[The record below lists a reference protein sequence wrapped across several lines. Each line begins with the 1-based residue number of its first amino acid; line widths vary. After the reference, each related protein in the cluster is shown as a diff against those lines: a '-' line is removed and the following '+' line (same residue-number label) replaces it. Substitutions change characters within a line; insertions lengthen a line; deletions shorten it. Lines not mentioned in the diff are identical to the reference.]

1 MHFRPSCGVWAK
13 KKGRTKRKQL
23 MKEWEESFWPLTI
36 DSEEMSKQLLRQ
48 KRNERSKR
56 QKVQGEA
63 AELRKVTKEQ
73 EKTIASLH
81 GGMGQRASHKS
92 WQE

>member
-1 MHFRPSCGVWAK
+1 MAYGPKKMAK
-13 KKGRTKRKQL
+13 AGGTKRKQL
-23 MKEWEESFWPLTI
+23 IKEWEESFWPLTI

-48 KRNERSKR
+48 KRNERSKH

-81 GGMGQRASHKS
+81 GGIGQRASHKS